1 MSVLKKVN
9 EEYNCTTWYYDPLS
23 HFHFSSLCLGTGSH
37 PQPSNLGH
45 CDTNTEP
52 PSRTYEQQMSPTDE
66 EPYKSIQGQEYYY
79 VFSRVASFAFKWKGN
94 MGPLKRF
101 EKNLRFHKAF
111 SQLGDNWNEVLRML
125 GDFLDT
131 EEHEQDEEKEE
142 EGEDA
147 FDSDNFCENSGES
160 LRLLLLI
167 WNEKEKRG
175 HVEFCDYA

>member
-1 MSVLKKVN
+1 
-9 EEYNCTTWYYDPLS
+9 
-23 HFHFSSLCLGTGSH
+23 
-37 PQPSNLGH
+37 
-45 CDTNTEP
+45 
-52 PSRTYEQQMSPTDE
+52 
-66 EPYKSIQGQEYYY
+66 
-79 VFSRVASFAFKWKGN
+79 